1 MYYLAYVIKAC
12 LIFLVSI
19 SNSYDYIFK
28 KIKVAKIGTILACIY
43 QLNNK
48 EFKVSIQISRTHS
61 LIKDAL
67 DYRATR
73 QDMIASNIA
82 NADTPYYRPRDISF
96 EDALRAKKADLL
108 KDHSNELKLAQ
119 TNSAHIPHKDE
130 KSSYKATTFFRD
142 GHMARNDGNSVDLD
156 VETTEMSKNSIMFNA
171 LIQAGKKDSAIFKS
185 VIDASSKVS

>member
-1 MYYLAYVIKAC
+1 LE
-12 LIFLVSI
+12 LNLLV
-19 SNSYDYIFK
+19 F
-28 KIKVAKIGTILACIY
+28 C

-67 DYRATR
+67 DYRAMR

-108 KDHSNELKLAQ
+108 NEHSNELQLAQ
-119 TNSAHIPHKDE
+119 TNPAHIPLQNE

-142 GHMARNDGNSVDLD
+142 GHMARNDGNSVDID

-171 LIQAGKKDSAIFKS
+171 LIQANKKDAAIFKS